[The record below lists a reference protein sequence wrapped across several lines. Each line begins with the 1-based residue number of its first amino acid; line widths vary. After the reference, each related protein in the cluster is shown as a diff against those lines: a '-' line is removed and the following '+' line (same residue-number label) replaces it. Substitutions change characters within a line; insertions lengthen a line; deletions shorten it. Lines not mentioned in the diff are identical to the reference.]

1 MSNKKIEKRTVFKK
15 INLQLI
21 LNGRLVKPFVALV
34 QKLSIK
40 SYNVFKVE
48 KNSINY
54 SLMLRCGKMSA
65 KLFINSGDFM
75 PEINLPPLS
84 KTKQIQPKVA

>member
-65 KLFINSGDFM
+65 KLFINSDDFM
-75 PEINLPPLS
+75 PEKISPFS
-84 KTKQIQPKVA
+84 KTKKKQPKVV